1 MEASSWGSPGYGTVG
16 PVLRM
21 DRVQG
26 SGRQRRQRGA
36 EAGRPGPGPSG
47 FQNVLHHPLSCG
59 TKHTPYPWT
68 PQPPPLTRGRC
79 CRDELTPVT
88 CSEPWLARGCG
99 WTTASSRGWRETGG
113 REGSRWPGVGNRVR
127 VGVHVEE
134 AAGAPCGEEMGPEE
148 SACRGGSGGL
158 GRGAALVAYVR
169 PLPPERPLCHL

>member
-68 PQPPPLTRGRC
+68 PQPPPLTRDRC